1 VGRIN
6 FKHFKQQTNMTLK
19 GTMAVIMPTQQVS
32 DKFAKR
38 DFVIKTDDEKYPQE
52 ILVQVT
58 QDKCALLDNFSIG
71 DKVEAS
77 INLRGRAWVN
87 QAKGI
92 TQYFNTVECW
102 QLSKV
107 GQATQNAP
115 ATAEAESGLPF

>member
-1 VGRIN
+1 
-6 FKHFKQQTNMTLK
+6 MTLK

-77 INLRGRAWVN
+77 INLRGRAWHN

-115 ATAEAESGLPF
+115 APANTNDDQSLPF

>member
-1 VGRIN
+1 
-6 FKHFKQQTNMTLK
+6 
-19 GTMAVIMPTQQVS
+19 MAVIMPTQQVS

-38 DFVIKTDDEKYPQE
+38 DFVIKTDDPDYPQE

-58 QDKCALLDNFSIG
+58 QAKCALLDNFNVG

-87 QAKGI
+87 QAKGV
-92 TQYFNTVECW
+92 TQYFNTIECW
-102 QLSKV
+102 SLSKV

-115 ATAEAESGLPF
+115 APTATGNTTESSDLPF

>member
-1 VGRIN
+1 
-6 FKHFKQQTNMTLK
+6 MTLK

-38 DFVIKTDDEKYPQE
+38 DFVIKTDDPDYPQE

-58 QDKCALLDNFSIG
+58 QAKCALLDNFNVG

-92 TQYFNTVECW
+92 TQYFNTVEAW
-102 QLSKV
+102 KLSKI
-107 GQATQNAP
+107 GSAP
-115 ATAEAESGLPF
+115 APSSPEPASSNTDDGSLPF